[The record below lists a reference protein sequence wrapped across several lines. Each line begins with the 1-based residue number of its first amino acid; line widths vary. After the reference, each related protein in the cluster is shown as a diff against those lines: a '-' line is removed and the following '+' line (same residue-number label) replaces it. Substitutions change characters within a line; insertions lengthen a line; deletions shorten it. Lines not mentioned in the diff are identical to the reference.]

1 MLESTYGHRHITYL
15 DENKMYIKLFER
27 KFEVLWKQKKAKLPK
42 MDTTSE
48 FAMLKVFSYFC
59 DMSLF

>member
-42 MDTTSE
+42 MEHYLWIRHAQS
-48 FAMLKVFSYFC
+48 F
-59 DMSLF
+59 